1 MKTSSSIVR
10 EITEDREK
18 GAARLVAEYRDR
30 LYCDAFAL
38 CGDKSA
44 AEDLVFKTFE
54 QVLDK
59 IEDCRDEQSFYAWM
73 YAILRNFYLKS
84 VRGCMV
90 RNTVTVGAASDLES
104 LDGTM
109 MDGESVTVPIDGNII
124 RAAVEDLP
132 PKMREV
138 VVLHYFMD
146 QPVAKIAKILSVSS
160 GTIMSR
166 LYYARL
172 ALGQKLKKSK
182 RVISTVLAA
191 AVILVSSVWAA
202 GKILEVINGS
212 SGDVMAGV
220 ELDGNASYAGDA
232 DNFSAES
239 LTEQAGQTI
248 LQIQQKDKTMRTA
261 TAKSR

>member
-90 RNTVTVGAASDLES
+90 RNTVTVGAARDLES